1 MFKKIPALMLLCAIP
16 WIIGMTKPVRA
27 EYIGINELQTEANI
41 EWKKEYVD
49 RYGRTVSVDVTPI
62 IPQVDKVP
70 IQIMENQILPVEN
83 VLNIYP
89 QSMVQEEIDK
99 VDEEVIILH
108 YQNQERNE
116 RGAVYICQEGGKLVL
131 FEYDDLNTKINKETT
146 KLESFS
152 GTQYLICTP
161 NTGHPVLGVF
171 LCDTVMNTRR
181 CASNYIDKEN
191 GSRHQKE

>member
-1 MFKKIPALMLLCAIP
+1 M
-16 WIIGMTKPVRA
+16 
-27 EYIGINELQTEANI
+27 
-41 EWKKEYVD
+41 
-49 RYGRTVSVDVTPI
+49 
-62 IPQVDKVP
+62 
-70 IQIMENQILPVEN
+70 
-83 VLNIYP
+83 NIYP

-152 GTQYLICTP
+152 GTQYCSNEVDRLYP
-161 NTGHPVLGVF
+161 YLDGYDF
-171 LCDTVMNTRR
+171 TVQD
-181 CASNYIDKEN
+181 SIDYAN
-191 GSRHQKE
+191 SSQIMIWI